1 MAILMVLTSHLKNG
15 VSMKHSKGLILLVFL
30 SLTLN
35 SCSFIKKLSLGKKG
49 EAPSVTFELID
60 KLRIAYEDGRIQALE
75 ELISIYNDSSLP
87 FEARIEA
94 GKVLGDSQHPTALNA
109 IAQTVSSGAALDIT
123 FMDESIKLL
132 TKFREN
138 PKAAEAMIQGMEN
151 IELKTN
157 SLHMTLVRSLNKI
170 RVEDQVLALLDL
182 YEIAHANVE
191 RTDLLLAE
199 TLGAIGTEEV
209 VPILVSIAKNP
220 GLKIGVRNRAVEI
233 LGKKDPADVANAFAE
248 LLNDPA
254 TNLEVREF
262 ALKTMR
268 GVKQENLILAL
279 LNTYNAGRN
288 EYYSLLNTLLEA
300 LGNFDDPQVFKAI
313 IQIGLTDDLPID
325 LRKKAIESL
334 GGLNNPNV
342 IPRFLPLLS
351 DAKNYTLHGSIVQMV
366 GRLGKQ
372 DLYHE
377 EIRRLAFTAHMKE
390 SQYIVP

>member
-1 MAILMVLTSHLKNG
+1 
-15 VSMKHSKGLILLVFL
+15 MKRSKALILLLLL
-30 SLTLN
+30 SFTLN
-35 SCSFIKKLSLGKKG
+35 SCSFIKKLFPGKQE

-94 GKVLGDSQHPTALNA
+94 GRVLGDSQHPTALNA
-109 IAQTVSSGAALDIT
+109 IAQAVSSGAALDIT
-123 FMDESIKLL
+123 FMEESIKLL
-132 TKFREN
+132 AKFREN

-191 RTDLLLAE
+191 RTDQLLAE

-248 LLNDPA
+248 LLNDPE
-254 TNLEVREF
+254 TNLEVKDF
-262 ALKTMR
+262 ALQTMR
-268 GVKQENLILAL
+268 GVKEENLVLAL
-279 LNTYNAGRN
+279 LQTYRSGKD
-288 EYYSLLNTLLEA
+288 EYYQMLNTLLEA
-300 LGNFDDPQVFKAI
+300 LGEFDDP
-313 IQIGLTDDLPID
+313 
-325 LRKKAIESL
+325 
-334 GGLNNPNV
+334 
-342 IPRFLPLLS
+342 
-351 DAKNYTLHGSIVQMV
+351 
-366 GRLGKQ
+366 
-372 DLYHE
+372 
-377 EIRRLAFTAHMKE
+377 EIRRAVLEVAMNDDYPLEIRTKAIGKLADVSDETIIPSIMPILSDYEQYQLHQAVIQTVRDLGQYDQYDQEIKRRTFEAHQKAE
-390 SQYIVP
+390 TIND

>member
-1 MAILMVLTSHLKNG
+1 MAILMVLTSHSKNG
-15 VSMKHSKGLILLVFL
+15 ASMKNSKGLILLVLL
-30 SLTLN
+30 SFTLN
-35 SCSFIKKLSLGKKG
+35 SCSLIKKIFPGKKE
-49 EAPSVTFELID
+49 EAPRVTFELID

-94 GKVLGDSQHPTALNA
+94 GRVLGDSQHPTALNA
-109 IAQTVSSGAALDIT
+109 IAQMVSGGEALDIT
-123 FMDESIKLL
+123 FMEESIKLL
-132 TKFREN
+132 AKFREN

-191 RTDLLLAE
+191 RTDQLLAE

-220 GLKIGVRNRAVEI
+220 VLKIGVRNRAIEI
-233 LGKKDPADVANAFAE
+233 LGKKNPADVANAFAE

-262 ALKTMR
+262 ALNTMR

-279 LNTYNAGRN
+279 LNTYNMGRN

-313 IQIGLTDDLPID
+313 IQIGLTDDLPLD

-342 IPRFLPLLS
+342 IPRFLPLLA

-372 DLYHE
+372 DVYHE

>member
-1 MAILMVLTSHLKNG
+1 
-15 VSMKHSKGLILLVFL
+15 MKRSKALILLLLL
-30 SLTLN
+30 SFTLN
-35 SCSFIKKLSLGKKG
+35 SCSFIKKLFPGKQE

-94 GKVLGDSQHPTALNA
+94 GRVLGDSQHPTALNA
-109 IAQTVSSGAALDIT
+109 IAQAVSSGPALDIT
-123 FMDESIKLL
+123 FMEESIKLL
-132 TKFREN
+132 AKFREN

-191 RTDLLLAE
+191 RTDQLLAE

-220 GLKIGVRNRAVEI
+220 ILKIGVRNRAVEI
-233 LGKKDPADVANAFAE
+233 LGKKDPGEVANAFAE

-262 ALKTMR
+262 ALNTMR

-279 LNTYNAGRN
+279 LNTYNAGRS
-288 EYYSLLNTLLEA
+288 EYYSLLNTLLET

-313 IQIGLTDDLPID
+313 IQIGLTEDLPID
-325 LRKKAIESL
+325 LRIKAIESL

-342 IPRFLPLLS
+342 IPRFLPLLA
-351 DAKNYTLHGSIVQMV
+351 DAKNYTLHGSIVQMI

>member
-1 MAILMVLTSHLKNG
+1 MAILMVLSSHSKNG
-15 VSMKHSKGLILLVFL
+15 SKMKRNKALILLLLL
-30 SLTLN
+30 SFTLN
-35 SCSFIKKLSLGKKG
+35 SCSFIKKLFPGKKE

-94 GKVLGDSQHPTALNA
+94 GRVLGDSQHPTALNA
-109 IAQTVSSGAALDIT
+109 IAQAVSSGTALDIT
-123 FMDESIKLL
+123 FMEESIKLL
-132 TKFREN
+132 AKFREN

-191 RTDLLLAE
+191 RTDQLLAE

-220 GLKIGVRNRAVEI
+220 ILKIGVRNRAVEI
-233 LGKKDPADVANAFAE
+233 LGKKDPGEVANAFAE

-262 ALKTMR
+262 ALNTMR

-279 LNTYNAGRN
+279 LNTYNAGRS
-288 EYYSLLNTLLEA
+288 EYYSLLNTLLET

-325 LRKKAIESL
+325 LRIKAIESL

-342 IPRFLPLLS
+342 IPRFLPLLA
-351 DAKNYTLHGSIVQMV
+351 DAKNYTLHGSIVQMI

>member
-1 MAILMVLTSHLKNG
+1 MAILMVRTSRLKNG
-15 VSMKHSKGLILLVFL
+15 VRMKHSKELILLVFL
-30 SLTLN
+30 SFTLN
-35 SCSFIKKLSLGKKG
+35 SCSFIKKIFPG
-49 EAPSVTFELID
+49 EQEEGPSVTFELID

-94 GKVLGDSQHPTALNA
+94 GKVLGDSEHPTALNA
-109 IAQTVSSGAALDIT
+109 IAQAVSSGAALDIT
-123 FMDESIKLL
+123 FMEESIKLL

-220 GLKIGVRNRAVEI
+220 GIKIGVRNRAVEI

-248 LLNDPA
+248 LLNDPE

-313 IQIGLTDDLPID
+313 IQIGLTDDLPIS
-325 LRKKAIESL
+325 LRKKAIE
-334 GGLNNPNV
+334 
-342 IPRFLPLLS
+342 
-351 DAKNYTLHGSIVQMV
+351 
-366 GRLGKQ
+366 RL
-372 DLYHE
+372 
-377 EIRRLAFTAHMKE
+377 
-390 SQYIVP
+390 V

>member
-1 MAILMVLTSHLKNG
+1 MAILMVLTSRLKNG
-15 VSMKHSKGLILLVFL
+15 VRMKRSKGLILLVFL
-30 SLTLN
+30 SFTLN
-35 SCSFIKKLSLGKKG
+35 SCSFIKKIFPGKQEEG
-49 EAPSVTFELID
+49 PSVTFELID

-109 IAQTVSSGAALDIT
+109 NAQAVSSGAALDIT
-123 FMDESIKLL
+123 FMEESIKLL

-233 LGKKDPADVANAFAE
+233 LGKKNPADVANAFAE
-248 LLNDPA
+248 LLNDPE

-262 ALKTMR
+262 ALNTMR

-313 IQIGLTDDLPID
+313 IQIGLTEDLPIS

-377 EIRRLAFTAHMKE
+377 KIRRLAFTAHMKE

>member
-233 LGKKDPADVANAFAE
+233 LGKKNPADVANAFAE
-248 LLNDPA
+248 LLNDPE

-262 ALKTMR
+262 ALNTMR

>member
-1 MAILMVLTSHLKNG
+1 M
-15 VSMKHSKGLILLVFL
+15 
-30 SLTLN
+30 
-35 SCSFIKKLSLGKKG
+35 
-49 EAPSVTFELID
+49 
-60 KLRIAYEDGRIQALE
+60 
-75 ELISIYNDSSLP
+75 P

-94 GKVLGDSQHPTALNA
+94 GRVLGDSQHPTALNA
-109 IAQTVSSGAALDIT
+109 IAQAVSSGTALDIT
-123 FMDESIKLL
+123 FMEESIKLL
-132 TKFREN
+132 AKFREN

-191 RTDLLLAE
+191 RTDQLLAE

-220 GLKIGVRNRAVEI
+220 ILKIGVRNRAVEI
-233 LGKKDPADVANAFAE
+233 LGKKDPGEVANAFAE

-288 EYYSLLNTLLEA
+288 EYYSLLNTLLET

-342 IPRFLPLLS
+342 IPRFLPLLA
-351 DAKNYTLHGSIVQMV
+351 DAKNYTLHGPIVQMV

-377 EIRRLAFTAHMKE
+377 EIRRLAFAAHMKE

>member
-1 MAILMVLTSHLKNG
+1 MMR
-15 VSMKHSKGLILLVFL
+15 SKALILLLLL
-30 SLTLN
+30 SFTLN
-35 SCSFIKKLSLGKKG
+35 SCSFIKKIFPGKQE

-94 GKVLGDSQHPTALNA
+94 GRVLGDSQHPTALNA
-109 IAQTVSSGAALDIT
+109 IAQMVSGGEALDIT
-123 FMDESIKLL
+123 FMEESIKLL

-313 IQIGLTDDLPID
+313 IQIGLTDDLPLD

-342 IPRFLPLLS
+342 IPRFLPLLA
-351 DAKNYTLHGSIVQMV
+351 DAKNYTLHGPIVQMV

-377 EIRRLAFTAHMKE
+377 KIRRLAFAAHMKE

>member
-1 MAILMVLTSHLKNG
+1 MSALKHTTIILFTLFIFSNC
-15 VSMKHSKGLILLVFL
+15 
-30 SLTLN
+30 SL
-35 SCSFIKKLSLGKKG
+35 IKKIFPGDDK
-49 EAPSVTFELID
+49 EAPGVTFELID

-94 GKVLGDSQHPTALNA
+94 GRVLGESQHPTALNA
-109 IAQTVSSGAALDIT
+109 IAQAVASGAALDIT
-123 FMDESIKLL
+123 FMEESIKLL
-132 TKFREN
+132 AKFREN

-182 YEIAHANVE
+182 YEISHANVE

-209 VPILVSIAKNP
+209 VPILVTIAKNTSI
-220 GLKIGVRNRAVEI
+220 KIGVRNRAVEI

-248 LLNDPA
+248 LLDDPA

-262 ALKTMR
+262 ALKTMK
-268 GVKQENLILAL
+268 GVRQENLVLAL
-279 LNTYNAGRN
+279 LNTYNAGRG

-313 IQIGLTDDLPID
+313 IEIGLTDDLPLD

-342 IPRFLPLLS
+342 IPRFLPLLGN
-351 DAKNYTLHGSIVQMV
+351 AKNYTLHGSIIQMI
-366 GRLGKQ
+366 GRLGQQ
-372 DLYHE
+372 DTYHE
-377 EIRRLAFTAHMKE
+377 ELRRLALSAHMKE
-390 SQYIVP
+390 SQYLVP

>member
-123 FMDESIKLL
+123 FMEESIKLL

-220 GLKIGVRNRAVEI
+220 GIKIGVRNRAVEI
-233 LGKKDPADVANAFAE
+233 LGKKNPADVANAFAE

-372 DLYHE
+372 DQYHE

>member
-1 MAILMVLTSHLKNG
+1 MAILMVLTSHSKNG

-123 FMDESIKLL
+123 FMEESIKLL

-377 EIRRLAFTAHMKE
+377 EIRLSLIH
-390 SQYIVP
+390 I

>member
-1 MAILMVLTSHLKNG
+1 MQPLK
-15 VSMKHSKGLILLVFL
+15 HILLLF
-30 SLTLN
+30 LTLFIFS
-35 SCSFIKKLSLGKKG
+35 SCSLIKKIFPGDEDEG
-49 EAPSVTFELID
+49 PSVTFELID

-94 GKVLGDSQHPTALNA
+94 GRVLGESQHPTALNA
-109 IAQTVSSGAALDIT
+109 IAQAVASGAALDIT
-123 FMDESIKLL
+123 FMEESIKLL
-132 TKFREN
+132 AKFREN

-191 RTDLLLAE
+191 RTDLLLTE

-209 VPILVSIAKNP
+209 VPILVSIAKNTS
-220 GLKIGVRNRAVEI
+220 LKIGVRNRAVEI

-248 LLNDPA
+248 LLDDPA

-262 ALKTMR
+262 ALKTMK
-268 GVKQENLILAL
+268 GVRQENLVLAL
-279 LNTYNAGRN
+279 LNTYNAGRG

-313 IQIGLTDDLPID
+313 IEIGLTEDLPLD

-334 GGLNNPNV
+334 GGLNNP
-342 IPRFLPLLS
+342 
-351 DAKNYTLHGSIVQMV
+351 KCYT
-366 GRLGKQ
+366 
-372 DLYHE
+372 
-377 EIRRLAFTAHMKE
+377 
-390 SQYIVP
+390 

>member
-1 MAILMVLTSHLKNG
+1 MAILMVLTSHSKNG
-15 VSMKHSKGLILLVFL
+15 ASMKNSKGLILLVLL
-30 SLTLN
+30 SFTLN
-35 SCSFIKKLSLGKKG
+35 SCSLIKKIFPGKKE
-49 EAPSVTFELID
+49 EAPRVTFELID

-94 GKVLGDSQHPTALNA
+94 GRVLGDSQHPTALNA
-109 IAQTVSSGAALDIT
+109 IAQMVSGGEALDIT
-123 FMDESIKLL
+123 FMEESIKLL

-191 RTDLLLAE
+191 RTDQLLAE

-220 GLKIGVRNRAVEI
+220 VLKIGVRNRAIEI

-262 ALKTMR
+262 ALNTMR

-279 LNTYNAGRN
+279 INTYNMGRN

-313 IQIGLTDDLPID
+313 IQIGLTDDLPLD

-334 GGLNNPNV
+334 GGLKNPNV
-342 IPRFLPLLS
+342 IPRFLPLLA

-372 DLYHE
+372 DVYHE

>member
-1 MAILMVLTSHLKNG
+1 MAILMVLISHLKNG

-123 FMDESIKLL
+123 FMEESIKLL

>member
-15 VSMKHSKGLILLVFL
+15 VSMKHSKGLILLIFL

-123 FMDESIKLL
+123 FMEESIKLL

-220 GLKIGVRNRAVEI
+220 GIKIGVRNRAVEI
-233 LGKKDPADVANAFAE
+233 LGKKNPADVANAFAE

-313 IQIGLTDDLPID
+313 IQIGLTEDLPID

>member
-1 MAILMVLTSHLKNG
+1 MAILMVLTSHSKNG
-15 VSMKHSKGLILLVFL
+15 ASMKNSKGLILLVLL
-30 SLTLN
+30 SFTLN
-35 SCSFIKKLSLGKKG
+35 SCSLIKKIFPGKQE
-49 EAPSVTFELID
+49 EAPRVTFELID

-94 GKVLGDSQHPTALNA
+94 GRVLGDSQHPTALNA
-109 IAQTVSSGAALDIT
+109 IAQMVSGGEALDIT
-123 FMDESIKLL
+123 FMEESIKLL
-132 TKFREN
+132 AKFREN

-191 RTDLLLAE
+191 RTDQLLAE

-220 GLKIGVRNRAVEI
+220 VLKIGVRNRAIEI

-262 ALKTMR
+262 ALNTMR

-279 LNTYNAGRN
+279 INTYNMGRN

-313 IQIGLTDDLPID
+313 IQIGLTDDLPLD

-334 GGLNNPNV
+334 GGLKNPNV
-342 IPRFLPLLS
+342 IPRFLPLLA

-366 GRLGKQ
+366 GRLGKR
-372 DLYHE
+372 DVYHE
-377 EIRRLAFTAHMKE
+377 KIRRLAFTAHMKE

>member
-1 MAILMVLTSHLKNG
+1 MAILMVLTSHSKNG
-15 VSMKHSKGLILLVFL
+15 ASMKNSKGLILLVLL
-30 SLTLN
+30 SFTLN
-35 SCSFIKKLSLGKKG
+35 SCSLIKKIFPGKKE
-49 EAPSVTFELID
+49 EAPRVTFELID

-75 ELISIYNDSSLP
+75 ELIAIYNDSSLP

-94 GKVLGDSQHPTALNA
+94 GRVLGDSQHPTALNA
-109 IAQTVSSGAALDIT
+109 IAQMVSGGEALDIT
-123 FMDESIKLL
+123 FMEESIKLL
-132 TKFREN
+132 AKFREN

-191 RTDLLLAE
+191 RTDQLLAE

-220 GLKIGVRNRAVEI
+220 VLKIGVRNRAIEI
-233 LGKKDPADVANAFAE
+233 LGKKNPADVANAFAE

-262 ALKTMR
+262 ALNTMR

-279 LNTYNAGRN
+279 INTYNMGRN

-313 IQIGLTDDLPID
+313 IQIGLTDDLPLD

-334 GGLNNPNV
+334 GGLKNPNV
-342 IPRFLPLLS
+342 IPRFLPLLA

-372 DLYHE
+372 DVYHE

>member
-15 VSMKHSKGLILLVFL
+15 VSMKHSKGLILLIFL

-123 FMDESIKLL
+123 FMEESIKLL

>member
-1 MAILMVLTSHLKNG
+1 
-15 VSMKHSKGLILLVFL
+15 MKHSKGLILLVFL

-123 FMDESIKLL
+123 FMEESIKLL

-268 GVKQENLILAL
+268 GIKQENLILAL

-372 DLYHE
+372 DQYHE

>member
-49 EAPSVTFELID
+49 EAPSVTFELVD

-123 FMDESIKLL
+123 FMEESIKLL

>member
-1 MAILMVLTSHLKNG
+1 
-15 VSMKHSKGLILLVFL
+15 MKRSKALILLLLL
-30 SLTLN
+30 SFTLN
-35 SCSFIKKLSLGKKG
+35 SCSFIKKLFPGKKE

-94 GKVLGDSQHPTALNA
+94 GRVLGDSQHPTALNA
-109 IAQTVSSGAALDIT
+109 IAQAVSSGTALDIT
-123 FMDESIKLL
+123 FMEESIKLL
-132 TKFREN
+132 AKFREN

-191 RTDLLLAE
+191 RTDQLLAE

-220 GLKIGVRNRAVEI
+220 ILKIGVRNRAVEI
-233 LGKKDPADVANAFAE
+233 LGKKDPGEVANAFAE

-279 LNTYNAGRN
+279 LNTYNAGRS
-288 EYYSLLNTLLEA
+288 EYYSLLNTLLET

-313 IQIGLTDDLPID
+313 IQIGLTEDLPID
-325 LRKKAIESL
+325 LRIKAIESL

-342 IPRFLPLLS
+342 IPRFLPLLA
-351 DAKNYTLHGSIVQMV
+351 DAKNYTLHGSIVQMI

>member
-123 FMDESIKLL
+123 FMKESIKLL

-313 IQIGLTDDLPID
+313 IQIGLTNDLPID

-372 DLYHE
+372 DQYHE

>member
-1 MAILMVLTSHLKNG
+1 MAILMVLTSHSKNG
-15 VSMKHSKGLILLVFL
+15 ASMKNSKGLILLVLL
-30 SLTLN
+30 SFTLN
-35 SCSFIKKLSLGKKG
+35 SCSLIKKIFPGKKE
-49 EAPSVTFELID
+49 EAPRVTFELID

-94 GKVLGDSQHPTALNA
+94 GRVLGDSQHPTALNA
-109 IAQTVSSGAALDIT
+109 IAQMVSGGEALDIT
-123 FMDESIKLL
+123 FMEESIKLL
-132 TKFREN
+132 AKFREN

-191 RTDLLLAE
+191 RTDQLLAE

-220 GLKIGVRNRAVEI
+220 VLKIGVRNRAIEI
-233 LGKKDPADVANAFAE
+233 LGKKNPADVANAFAE

-262 ALKTMR
+262 ALNTMR

-279 LNTYNAGRN
+279 INTYNMGRN

-313 IQIGLTDDLPID
+313 IQIGLTDDLPLD

-334 GGLNNPNV
+334 GGLKNPNV
-342 IPRFLPLLS
+342 IPRFLPLLA

-372 DLYHE
+372 DVYHE

>member
-1 MAILMVLTSHLKNG
+1 
-15 VSMKHSKGLILLVFL
+15 MKHSKGLILLVFL

-233 LGKKDPADVANAFAE
+233 LGKKNPADVANAFAE

-313 IQIGLTDDLPID
+313 IQIGLTEDLPIS

-377 EIRRLAFTAHMKE
+377 KIRRLAFTAHMKE
-390 SQYIVP
+390 SQYILSLIHI

>member
-1 MAILMVLTSHLKNG
+1 MAILMVQTSHLKNG

-123 FMDESIKLL
+123 FMEESIKLL

-342 IPRFLPLLS
+342 IPRFLPLLA
-351 DAKNYTLHGSIVQMV
+351 DAKNYTLHSSIVQMV

-377 EIRRLAFTAHMKE
+377 EIRRLAFGAHMKE

>member
-15 VSMKHSKGLILLVFL
+15 VSMKHSKGLILLIFL

-123 FMDESIKLL
+123 FMEESIKLL

-220 GLKIGVRNRAVEI
+220 GIKIGVRNRAVEI

>member
-123 FMDESIKLL
+123 FMEESIKLL

-372 DLYHE
+372 DQYHE

>member
-1 MAILMVLTSHLKNG
+1 
-15 VSMKHSKGLILLVFL
+15 MKHSKGLILLVFL

-123 FMDESIKLL
+123 FMEESIKLL

-220 GLKIGVRNRAVEI
+220 GIKIGVRNRAVEI

>member
-1 MAILMVLTSHLKNG
+1 MAILMVLTSHSKNG
-15 VSMKHSKGLILLVFL
+15 ASMKNSKGLILLVLL
-30 SLTLN
+30 SFTLN
-35 SCSFIKKLSLGKKG
+35 SCSLIKKIFPGKKE
-49 EAPSVTFELID
+49 EAPRVTFELID

-94 GKVLGDSQHPTALNA
+94 GRVLGDSQHPTALNA
-109 IAQTVSSGAALDIT
+109 IAQMVSGGEALDIT
-123 FMDESIKLL
+123 FMEESIKLL

-191 RTDLLLAE
+191 RTDQLLAE

-209 VPILVSIAKNP
+209 VPILVSIARNP
-220 GLKIGVRNRAVEI
+220 ILKIGVRNRAVEI
-233 LGKKDPADVANAFAE
+233 LGKKNPADVANAFAE

-262 ALKTMR
+262 ALNTMR

-279 LNTYNAGRN
+279 INTYNMGRN

-313 IQIGLTDDLPID
+313 IQIGLTDDLPLD

-334 GGLNNPNV
+334 GGLKNPNV
-342 IPRFLPLLS
+342 IPRFLPLLA

-372 DLYHE
+372 DVYHE

>member
-1 MAILMVLTSHLKNG
+1 
-15 VSMKHSKGLILLVFL
+15 MKHSKGLILLIFL

-123 FMDESIKLL
+123 FMEESIKLL

-220 GLKIGVRNRAVEI
+220 GIKIGVRNRAVEI
-233 LGKKDPADVANAFAE
+233 LGKKNPADVANAFAE

>member
-1 MAILMVLTSHLKNG
+1 
-15 VSMKHSKGLILLVFL
+15 MKHSKGLILLVFL

-123 FMDESIKLL
+123 FMEESIKLL

-372 DLYHE
+372 DQYHE

>member
-351 DAKNYTLHGSIVQMV
+351 DAKNYTLHGPIVQMV

>member
-123 FMDESIKLL
+123 FMKESIKLL

>member
-1 MAILMVLTSHLKNG
+1 MRALKHTTIILFTLFIFSNC
-15 VSMKHSKGLILLVFL
+15 
-30 SLTLN
+30 SL
-35 SCSFIKKLSLGKKG
+35 IKKIFPGDDK
-49 EAPSVTFELID
+49 EAPGVTFELID

-94 GKVLGDSQHPTALNA
+94 GRVLGESQHPTALNA
-109 IAQTVSSGAALDIT
+109 IAQAVASGAALDIT
-123 FMDESIKLL
+123 FMEESIKLL
-132 TKFREN
+132 AKFREN

-182 YEIAHANVE
+182 YEISHANVE

-209 VPILVSIAKNP
+209 VPILVTIAKNTSI
-220 GLKIGVRNRAVEI
+220 KIGVRNRAVEI

-248 LLNDPA
+248 LLDDPA

-262 ALKTMR
+262 ALKTMK
-268 GVKQENLILAL
+268 GVRQENLVLAL
-279 LNTYNAGRN
+279 LNTYNAGRG

-313 IQIGLTDDLPID
+313 IEIGLTDDLPLD

-342 IPRFLPLLS
+342 IYYILTYPVNLLHIINWI
-351 DAKNYTLHGSIVQMV
+351 NYKV
-366 GRLGKQ
+366 
-372 DLYHE
+372 
-377 EIRRLAFTAHMKE
+377 
-390 SQYIVP
+390 

>member
-1 MAILMVLTSHLKNG
+1 MSSLKHTTIILFTLFIFSNC
-15 VSMKHSKGLILLVFL
+15 
-30 SLTLN
+30 SL
-35 SCSFIKKLSLGKKG
+35 IKKIFPGDDK
-49 EAPSVTFELID
+49 EAPGVTFELID

-94 GKVLGDSQHPTALNA
+94 GRVLGESQHPTALNA
-109 IAQTVSSGAALDIT
+109 IAQAVASGAALDIT
-123 FMDESIKLL
+123 FMEESIKLL
-132 TKFREN
+132 AKFREN

-182 YEIAHANVE
+182 YEISHANVE

-209 VPILVSIAKNP
+209 VPILVTIAKNTSI
-220 GLKIGVRNRAVEI
+220 KIGVRNRAVEI

-248 LLNDPA
+248 LLDDPA

-262 ALKTMR
+262 ALKTMK
-268 GVKQENLILAL
+268 GVRQENLVLAL
-279 LNTYNAGRN
+279 LNTYNAGRG

-313 IQIGLTDDLPID
+313 IEIGLTEDLPLD

-342 IPRFLPLLS
+342 IPRFLPLLGN
-351 DAKNYTLHGSIVQMV
+351 AKNYTLHGSIIQMI
-366 GRLGKQ
+366 GRLGQQ
-372 DLYHE
+372 DTYHE
-377 EIRRLAFTAHMKE
+377 ELRRLALSAHMKE
-390 SQYIVP
+390 SQYLVP

>member
-1 MAILMVLTSHLKNG
+1 
-15 VSMKHSKGLILLVFL
+15 MKRSKALILLLLL
-30 SLTLN
+30 SFTLN
-35 SCSFIKKLSLGKKG
+35 SCSFIKKLFPGKKE

-94 GKVLGDSQHPTALNA
+94 GRVLGDSQHPTALNA
-109 IAQTVSSGAALDIT
+109 IAQAVSSGTALDIT
-123 FMDESIKLL
+123 FMEESIKLL
-132 TKFREN
+132 AKFREN

-191 RTDLLLAE
+191 RTDQLLAE

-220 GLKIGVRNRAVEI
+220 ILKIGVRNRAVEI
-233 LGKKDPADVANAFAE
+233 LGKKDPGEVANAFAE

-262 ALKTMR
+262 ALNTMR

-279 LNTYNAGRN
+279 LNTYNAGRS
-288 EYYSLLNTLLEA
+288 EYYILLNTLLET

-325 LRKKAIESL
+325 LRIKAIVSL

-342 IPRFLPLLS
+342 IPRFLPLLA
-351 DAKNYTLHGSIVQMV
+351 DAKNYTLHGSIVQMI

>member
-123 FMDESIKLL
+123 FMEESIKLL

-377 EIRRLAFTAHMKE
+377 KIRRLAFTAHMKE

>member
-35 SCSFIKKLSLGKKG
+35 SCSFIKKLSPGKKG

-123 FMDESIKLL
+123 FMEESIKLL

-220 GLKIGVRNRAVEI
+220 GIKIGVRNRAVEI
-233 LGKKDPADVANAFAE
+233 LGKKNPADVANAFAE

-313 IQIGLTDDLPID
+313 IQIGLTEDLPIN

-334 GGLNNPNV
+334 GGLKNPNV
-342 IPRFLPLLS
+342 IPRFLPLLA